1 MGSKP
6 PILGGVFPPK
16 PCWFAPSQ
24 TPQNTPPS
32 PPPGVAKNG
41 VFPFKPI
48 VRGGVGS
55 PNSLL
60 NPAGLALREAVFPI
74 KPIVQTPKTPSP
86 DPPKSGYFRPQKATR
101 HREVGCRP
109 KPPYPPG
116 TPPGPPKNTPKRAF
130 LTPRDPPKTGIF
142 DPKKLLGTGRG
153 VAGQNR
159 PTPPGPPPDPP
170 KTGFWTPPLPPKTG
184 IFERFRFRGPVNPC

>member
-1 MGSKP
+1 MFSLLNPAGLP
-6 PILGGVFPPK
+6 PPRPPK
-16 PCWFAPSQ
+16 IPP
-24 TPQNTPPS
+24 PLPPS
-32 PPPGVAKNG
+32 RGGQKRG
-41 VFPFKPI
+41 FPFQTYSS
-48 VRGGVGS
+48 GGVGS

-60 NPAGLALREAVFPI
+60 NPAGLTLREAVFPI
-74 KPIVQTPKTPSP
+74 KPIVQTPKTPPP

-170 KTGFWTPPLPPKTG
+170 KTGFWTPPSPPKRAFLSDFG
-184 IFERFRFRGPVNPC
+184 FGAP